1 MSSLLFIALNWC
13 LTLKERFSIM
23 SFKGNAAMDGGS
35 KKEKMVNLVWR
46 PISTRSSSVVYS
58 GYTLAVW
65 SFNSF
70 FFIYIL
76 HGFSHVETEAAEGQ
90 CSKPS
95 GVSERAPVV
104 SAGKH
109 SVPLEVLMF
118 PVTSF
123 VLNWFCLDFVWLV
136 CRLGLLWWSSSKGKS
151 KSYVLLIIYTCGS
164 LL

>member
-109 SVPLEVLMF
+109 SVSLEVLMF

-123 VLNWFCLDFVWLV
+123 VLNWFCLTLCD
-136 CRLGLLWWSSSKGKS
+136 WSAGWGFFDE
-151 KSYVLLIIYTCGS
+151 VH
-164 LL
+164 